1 MFTIVITVN
10 VQRIRE
16 TKKAEIRSL
25 ILGSARKSLV
35 NEGYENFSLRG
46 LAQQIGYSA
55 AAIYRHFKSKDDIFA
70 CLTAESFD
78 LLMKASSSV
87 VPKHDEDPVSV
98 LKRGMHAYV
107 AFGLKNPDHY
117 RIAFLLGGGAANRPH
132 RPRAAYD
139 ALRSRIQRCID
150 AGQIYPADPDLL
162 AQSLW
167 AAAHGI
173 TSLLVQ
179 RPSFP
184 WVARSK
190 LVDRV
195 IDSAVDALL
204 VHPQAV
210 SLGGDNGN
218 RNISKGIAGRKLT
231 RAAVRA

>member
-1 MFTIVITVN
+1 MDI
-10 VQRIRE
+10 QRIRE
-16 TKKAEIRSL
+16 KNKADIRRL
-25 ILGSARKSLV
+25 ILRSARKSLV
-35 NEGYENFSLRG
+35 EKGYENFSLRS
-46 LAQQIGYSA
+46 LAQQIGYSP
-55 AAIYRHFKSKDDIFA
+55 AAIYRYFKSRDDIFA

-78 LLMKASSSV
+78 LLIKASSSV
-87 VPKHDEDPVSV
+87 VPEPDEDPVSV

-107 AFGLKNPDHY
+107 AFGLENPDHY
-117 RIAFLLGGGAANRPH
+117 RIAFLLGGGEANQPP
-132 RPRAAYD
+132 RPRTAYE
-139 ALRSRIQRCID
+139 ALRARIQRCID
-150 AGQIYPADPDLL
+150 AGRFFPADPDLL

-167 AAAHGI
+167 AAAHGV

-210 SLGGDNGN
+210 SLGGENGN
-218 RNISKGIAGRKLT
+218 RNISKSSAGRKL
-231 RAAVRA
+231 RRVPARS

>member
-1 MFTIVITVN
+1 MNI
-10 VQRIRE
+10 QRIRE
-16 TKKAEIRSL
+16 NNKAEIRSL

-35 NEGYENFSLRG
+35 RQGYENFSLRN
-46 LAQQIGYSA
+46 LAQQIGYSP
-55 AAIYRHFKSKDDIFA
+55 AAIYRYFKSKDEIVA
-70 CLTAESFD
+70 CLTRESFD
-78 LLMKASSSV
+78 LLIKASSSIV
-87 VPKHDEDPVSV
+87 SKPDEDPVSV

-107 AFGLKNPDHY
+107 AFGLENPDHY
-117 RIAFLLGGGAANRPH
+117 RIAFLLGGGEANGPQ

-139 ALRSRIQRCID
+139 ALRARIQRCIERGRICRAD
-150 AGQIYPADPDLL
+150 ADLL

-167 AAAHGI
+167 AAAHGV

-204 VHPQAV
+204 VHQQ
-210 SLGGDNGN
+210 GGYTGGGNGN
-218 RNISKGIAGRKLT
+218 RNISKSSTARKPT
-231 RAAVRA
+231 RVLERA

>member
-1 MFTIVITVN
+1 MFTIVISVN
-10 VQRIRE
+10 IQRIRAE
-16 TKKAEIRSL
+16 KKAEIRSL

-35 NEGYENFSLRG
+35 AEGYENFSLRS
-46 LAQQIGYSA
+46 LAQQIGYSP
-55 AAIYRHFKSKDDIFA
+55 AAIYRYFKSKDEIFA
-70 CLTAESFD
+70 WLTEESFD
-78 LLMKASSSV
+78 LLIKASASI
-87 VPKHDEDPVSV
+87 VPRPGEDPVSV

-107 AFGLKNPDHY
+107 AFGLENPDHY
-117 RIAFLLGGGAANRPH
+117 RIAFLLGGGEVNRPP

-139 ALRSRIQRCID
+139 ALRTRIQRCID
-150 AGQIYPADPDLL
+150 ADRIYPANLDLL

-167 AAAHGI
+167 AAAHGV

-204 VHPQAV
+204 VHPQA
-210 SLGGDNGN
+210 
-218 RNISKGIAGRKLT
+218 
-231 RAAVRA
+231 

>member
-1 MFTIVITVN
+1 MNI
-10 VQRIRE
+10 QRIRE
-16 TKKAEIRSL
+16 NNKAEIRSL
-25 ILGSARKSLV
+25 ILGSARKGLV
-35 NEGYENFSLRG
+35 RQGYENFSLRY
-46 LAQQIGYSA
+46 LAQQIGYSP
-55 AAIYRHFKSKDDIFA
+55 AAIYRYFKSKDEIFA
-70 CLTAESFD
+70 CLTRESFD
-78 LLMKASSSV
+78 LLIKASSSI
-87 VPKHDEDPVSV
+87 VPEPDEDPVSV

-107 AFGLKNPDHY
+107 AFGLENPDHY
-117 RIAFLLGGGAANRPH
+117 RIAFLLGGGEANVPQ

-139 ALRSRIQRCID
+139 ALRARIQRCID
-150 AGQIYPADPDLL
+150 GGRIGRADADLL

-167 AAAHGI
+167 AAAHGV

-210 SLGGDNGN
+210 YTGGGNGN
-218 RNISKGIAGRKLT
+218 RIISKSSTARKLT
-231 RAAVRA
+231 RAPARA

>member
-1 MFTIVITVN
+1 MFTIVISVN

-16 TKKAEIRSL
+16 EKKAEIRSL
-25 ILGSARKSLV
+25 ILGSTRKSLV

-46 LAQQIGYSA
+46 LAQQIGYSP
-55 AAIYRHFKSKDDIFA
+55 AAIYRYFKSKDDIFT

-87 VPKHDEDPVSV
+87 VPKPDEDPVSV

-117 RIAFLLGGGAANRPH
+117 RIAFLLGGGRENRPH

-139 ALRSRIQRCID
+139 ALRARIERCIE
-150 AGQIYPADPDLL
+150 GGRICSADPDLL

-167 AAAHGI
+167 TAAHGV

-190 LVDRV
+190 LIDRV

-210 SLGGDNGN
+210 SLGGENGN
-218 RNISKGIAGRKLT
+218 RNISKGFAGRKLT
-231 RAAVRA
+231 RVAARS